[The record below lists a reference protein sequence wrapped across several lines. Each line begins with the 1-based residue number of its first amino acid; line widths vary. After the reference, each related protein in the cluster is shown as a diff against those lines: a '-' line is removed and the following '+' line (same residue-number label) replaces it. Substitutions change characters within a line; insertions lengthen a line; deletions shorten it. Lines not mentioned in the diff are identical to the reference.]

1 MRRLLLA
8 IPAALLLAAPPA
20 DAAKVEVFSRCTKYD
35 CLHVA
40 TFSAA
45 PGEARLLDAAVTAA
59 RPIASSAC

>member
-45 PGEARLLDAAVTAA
+45 PARRGFSTRLSL
-59 RPIASSAC
+59 RPGR